1 MKARGARKGE
11 SALTSIAMEPKAFPA
26 ATGPQPELP
35 KFFYRLSP
43 GAQRCY
49 LKSDTI
55 DRFELQP
62 GQNALAM
69 VEALLKA
76 LEGGTIAPINR
87 AAQALVNELCRLL
100 GVPPVAIAVRGV
112 RPHNQRGELHGI
124 FFPNA
129 RPPQIILW
137 MRTALRHDIVKPKT
151 FVRTLIHELG
161 HYLDYAL
168 LKLGG
173 SFHTRGFFKRES
185 FLVRLLY
192 PSLEAESPP
201 PSRPKLQ

>member
-1 MKARGARKGE
+1 
-11 SALTSIAMEPKAFPA
+11 MEPKKPSA
-26 ATGPQPELP
+26 ATGPRPELP

-49 LKSDTI
+49 LKSDSI
-55 DRFELQP
+55 DRFDFLP
-62 GQNALAM
+62 GESVLAM

-76 LEGGTIAPINR
+76 LEGGTITPISR
-87 AAQALVNELCRLL
+87 AAQELVNELCRLL
-100 GVPPVAIAVRGV
+100 GVRPVAIAVRGV

-129 RPPQIILW
+129 RPPQIVLW
-137 MRTALRHDIVKPKT
+137 MRTARRHDIVKPKT
-151 FVRTLIHELG
+151 FVRTLLHELG
-161 HYLDYAL
+161 HYLDYSL

-192 PSLEAESPP
+192 PSLEAESPSG
-201 PSRPKLQ
+201 SRLKPR